1 MSPGREASGN
11 WNANKL
17 NMFASISRRYLRIRE
32 VPRDADGWRE
42 EGSCYSSPYISFLC
56 YLQRFLFNR
65 PVQCL
70 LLRTFLIL
78 DMHLPERFPA

>member
-42 EGSCYSSPYISFLC
+42 EGSCYSSPYISF
-56 YLQRFLFNR
+56 
-65 PVQCL
+65 
-70 LLRTFLIL
+70 
-78 DMHLPERFPA
+78 